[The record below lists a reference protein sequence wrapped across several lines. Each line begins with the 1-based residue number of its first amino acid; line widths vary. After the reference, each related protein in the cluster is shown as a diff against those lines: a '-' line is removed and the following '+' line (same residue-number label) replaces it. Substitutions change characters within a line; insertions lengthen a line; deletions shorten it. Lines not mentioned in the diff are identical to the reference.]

1 MRPLLLV
8 ASLLVASLL
17 AAARLAA
24 QADARQALVDV
35 TRSADTVTVGDPF
48 TVQIR
53 VRAPKVATIRFPDV
67 PSAADAI
74 EPVDPRAVEDGPP
87 GEMLDRTATYRFVAW
102 DVGPRGPAFEPVTIT
117 VAGQSRSIAVVVPP
131 VFVRSLLP
139 LDSAAHQPRDARAPV
154 PVPGRLWQF
163 VLLGSIAMA
172 LLFAYWRRWRH
183 MRRERATATGTDAWQ
198 DVRQAWQAL
207 DALKLDEAGEPG
219 RHVIAHV
226 DVLRHYLARR
236 FPPVA
241 LTLNAGEATA
251 VLTDLD
257 FPVPVPRVADLLARD
272 SELRFAHAG
281 IAPDEAVALAAEA
294 RDITAQIQLAHE
306 ARLRAIERPPRPR
319 RR

>member
-1 MRPLLLV
+1 MRRVLLV
-8 ASLLVASLL
+8 VLLC

-48 TVQIR
+48 TVHIR

-67 PSAADAI
+67 PPSADGVD
-74 EPVDPRAVEDGPP
+74 PVDPRSVEDGAP

-102 DVGPRGPAFEPVTIT
+102 DIGARGPVFEPITVT

-131 VFVRSLLP
+131 VFVQSLLP
-139 LDSAAHQPRDARAPV
+139 ADSTEHTPRDARAPV
-154 PVPGRLWQF
+154 PLAGRLWQF
-163 VLLGSIAMA
+163 ILLGTIALA
-172 LLFAYWRRWRH
+172 GLLVYWRRWRRL
-183 MRRERATATGTDAWQ
+183 RRERAATAGTDAWQ
-198 DVRQAWQAL
+198 DARTAWQAL
-207 DALKLDEAGEPG
+207 DELKLDEAGEPG

-241 LTLNAGEATA
+241 LTLNAGETTA

-257 FPVPVPRVADLLARD
+257 FPVPVPRVAELLARD

-281 IAPDEAVALAAEA
+281 IAPDEATALAAEA

>member
-1 MRPLLLV
+1 MRRVLLV
-8 ASLLVASLL
+8 ASIV
-17 AAARLAA
+17 AAARLGA

-35 TRSADTVTVGDPF
+35 TRSADTVTIGDPF
-48 TVQIR
+48 TVHIR

-67 PSAADAI
+67 PASADGI
-74 EPVDPRAVEDGPP
+74 DPVDPRSVEDGAP

-102 DVGPRGPAFEPVTIT
+102 DVGSRGPVFEPITIT
-117 VAGQSRSIAVVVPP
+117 VAGQSRAIAVVVPP
-131 VFVRSLLP
+131 VFVQSLLP
-139 LDSAAHQPRDARAPV
+139 ADSAEQVPRDARAPV
-154 PVPGRLWQF
+154 PLAGRLWQF
-163 VLLGSIAMA
+163 ILLGTIALA
-172 LLFAYWRRWRH
+172 GLILYWRRWRRL
-183 MRRERATATGTDAWQ
+183 RRERAESTGTDAWQ
-198 DVRQAWQAL
+198 DARTAWQAL
-207 DALKLDEAGEPG
+207 DDLKLDEAGEPG

-257 FPVPVPRVADLLARD
+257 FPVPVPRVAELLARD
-272 SELRFAHAG
+272 SELRFAHAA
-281 IAPDEAVALAAEA
+281 IAPDEATALATEA

>member
-1 MRPLLLV
+1 MWPPLLV
-8 ASLLVASLL
+8 ASLVASQFASL
-17 AAARLAA
+17 RLTA
-24 QADARQALVDV
+24 QTDVQQALVDV
-35 TRSADTVTVGDPF
+35 TRSADTVTVGDAF
-48 TVQIR
+48 TVRIR
-53 VRAPKVATIRFPDV
+53 IRAPKVATIRFPDV
-67 PSAADAI
+67 PASADAI

-87 GEMLDRTATYRFVAW
+87 GDLLDRTATYRFVAW
-102 DVGPRGPAFEPVTIT
+102 DVGSRGPVFEPVTIT
-117 VAGQSRSIAVVVPP
+117 VAGQSRAIAVVVPP

-139 LDSAAHQPRDARAPV
+139 ADSAGHEPRDARAPV
-154 PVPGRLWQF
+154 PLPGRLWQF
-163 VLLGSIAMA
+163 VFLGAIAVA
-172 LLFAYWRRWRH
+172 LLVIYWRRWRR
-183 MRRERATATGTDAWQ
+183 MRRERAAATGTDAWQ
-198 DVRQAWQAL
+198 DVRAAWQAL

-241 LTLNAGEATA
+241 LTLNGGEATA
-251 VLTDLD
+251 VLADLD

-294 RDITAQIQLAHE
+294 RDITAQVQLAHE